1 MRYHRQE
8 LRCALLVFLIAVAGL
23 GNSAVAGG
31 FSPGLVTGQR
41 SEAIAKS
48 ASSGAWGLH
57 FSSAGESKDLSQFP
71 LAYVDPGA
79 GQLVLQMLAAACVGA
94 LFYIKRIGAF
104 IRKLV
109 DKWFKKR

>member
-1 MRYHRQE
+1 MGYHRQG
-8 LRCALLVFLIAVAGL
+8 LRCALLVLLIAVAGL
-23 GNSAVAGG
+23 GNSAVAAG
-31 FSPGLVTGQR
+31 FSPSLVTERQ
-41 SEAIAKS
+41 SMAIGKS
-48 ASSGAWGLH
+48 VSCGPCGLY
-57 FSSAGESKDLSQFP
+57 FSSARESKGLSRFP
-71 LAYVDPGA
+71 VAYVDPGA